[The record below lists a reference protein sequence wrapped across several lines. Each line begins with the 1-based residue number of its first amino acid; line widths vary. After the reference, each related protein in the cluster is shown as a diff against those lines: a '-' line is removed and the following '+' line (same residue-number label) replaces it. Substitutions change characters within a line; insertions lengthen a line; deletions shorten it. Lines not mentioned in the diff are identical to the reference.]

1 MGMSMKQLS
10 RMSPEDIQR
19 QGAVNGLKGAI
30 KAEMDWITR
39 YCWGDIMS
47 GDRFVRLGGALEN
60 LRERTDRITELL
72 TALKQLEPNNN

>member
-1 MGMSMKQLS
+1 MRMNMKQLS

-19 QGAVNGLKGAI
+19 HGAINGLKESI
-30 KAEMDWITR
+30 KAEMDWVTR
-39 YCWGDIMS
+39 YCWGDTMS

-60 LRERTDRITELL
+60 LKERTDRIAELL

>member
-10 RMSPEDIQR
+10 QMSPEDIQR
-19 QGAVNGLKGAI
+19 QGAANGLKGAI

-39 YCWGDIMS
+39 YCWGDTMS
-47 GDRFVRLGGALEN
+47 GDQFVRLGGALQN
-60 LRERTDRITELL
+60 LSERTDRIFELL